1 MKPADDREETLFR
14 EARQRAKGP
23 ERDAFLNEACLGN
36 QALHARLQAL
46 LQAHESPDP
55 FLEPQVAARIGA
67 GYPPALA
74 AEDPTVRSA
83 AALLESHF
91 QARDLKLM
99 QQLDNVPALLKRQAE

>member
-1 MKPADDREETLFR
+1 MNRYEEILTQL
-14 EARQRAKGP
+14 
-23 ERDAFLNEACLGN
+23 
-36 QALHARLQAL
+36 
-46 LQAHESPDP
+46 
-55 FLEPQVAARIGA
+55 VAARIGA